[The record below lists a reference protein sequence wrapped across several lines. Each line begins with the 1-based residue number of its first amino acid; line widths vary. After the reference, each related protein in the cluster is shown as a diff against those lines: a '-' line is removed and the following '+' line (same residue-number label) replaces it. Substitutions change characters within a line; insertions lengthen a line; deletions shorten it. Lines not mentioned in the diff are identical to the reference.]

1 MCKKGQYIA
10 VSPESDV
17 EHFGDEPIYLSLSNP
32 YILGSP
38 REKLT
43 SDLVLM
49 MPNDILLKAIYL
61 DSMDFSIKFICLSD
75 LLASIFYFMLNIV
88 AGLFTMMMA
97 LTGYCSSVYHS
108 RMGMFCYTIYQY
120 LQLITKG
127 TSIFLYLFLYIPS
140 IKRDGN
146 QTSDDDGDRQNN
158 SNGMWV
164 ENMGNNT
171 NMSNSTIID
180 FNYILGNEGVIIPIL
195 IILFCLQFYISYFVH
210 KYFTLL
216 PSNSDLRRLSGFSD
230 LLYN

>member
-1 MCKKGQYIA
+1 
-10 VSPESDV
+10 
-17 EHFGDEPIYLSLSNP
+17 
-32 YILGSP
+32 
-38 REKLT
+38 
-43 SDLVLM
+43 M

-61 DSMDFSIKFICLSD
+61 DSMDFSIKFICFSD
-75 LLASIFYFMLNIV
+75 FLASIFYFMLNIV

-108 RMGMFCYTIYQY
+108 RMGMFCYTVYQY
-120 LQLITKG
+120 LQLIIKG

-140 IKRDGN
+140 INQDDNHTSDHDGN
-146 QTSDDDGDRQNN
+146 HLDGDHQNN

-171 NMSNSTIID
+171 NMSNSTIVD

-195 IILFCLQFYISYFVH
+195 IILCCLQFYISYFVH

-216 PSNSDLRRLSGFSD
+216 PSNSDLRRLSGFSN